1 MSKAI
6 RWRKVGGGSFRM
18 GDTVVN
24 SGEVLVAAKEEIPP
38 AFRMSFVPL
47 EEIPVEEEER
57 ILSPVYVVVPS
68 ERRPGG
74 GWFEVLEKTSGKI
87 MNENPL
93 RKKKA
98 EALVEELI

>member
-1 MSKAI
+1 
-6 RWRKVGGGSFRM
+6 M
-18 GDTVVN
+18 GATVVQK
-24 SGEVLVAAKEEIPP
+24 GEILVAAKEEIPA

-47 EEIPVEEEER
+47 EDVPEEGEEKVA
-57 ILSPVYVVVPS
+57 SPVFAVVPS

-87 MNENPL
+87 MNENSL